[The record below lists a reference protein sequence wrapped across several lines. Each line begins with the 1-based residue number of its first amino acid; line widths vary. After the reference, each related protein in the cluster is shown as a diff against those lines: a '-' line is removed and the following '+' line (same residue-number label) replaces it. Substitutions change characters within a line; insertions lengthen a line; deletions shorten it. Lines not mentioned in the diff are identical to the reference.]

1 MRFTPAKVV
10 ILGCIVALGLNA
22 CGGSSDNGSDS
33 NTPAA
38 SISAPTTT
46 TTKVASEMG
55 VTAVRDAAGAG
66 GQAGLQSMIV
76 SKLPVKALTPYSG
89 KVEMTCSS
97 TESSNDCQGLC
108 SGGGKVTIVGSAT
121 ATCSGTEASW
131 TCSNMKVPLTIT
143 FSECQVT
150 RTINTITYTELMTGT
165 VTSTLTANV
174 SGTSEGPTGG
184 TFSADMAG
192 TIALTGDIIGSIV
205 LNNVTYSGSAT
216 EGTDT
221 CTGTSDITIANTTEV
236 CTVATDCSGCI
247 E

>member
-1 MRFTPAKVV
+1 MKSTSAKLV
-10 ILGCIVALGLNA
+10 ILGCIAVLGLNA
-22 CGGSSDNGSDS
+22 CGGSSGSGSDDI
-33 NTPAA
+33 TPDVAIA
-38 SISAPTTT
+38 TPTTT

-66 GQAGLQSMIV
+66 GQAGLQNMLV

-89 KVEMTCSS
+89 KVDMTCSS

-143 FSECQVT
+143 FSECQIT
-150 RTINTITYTELMTGT
+150 RTINSITYTELMTGT
-165 VTSTLTANV
+165 ITSTLNATV

-184 TFSADMAG
+184 TFSADMTG
-192 TIALTGDIIGSIV
+192 TLALTGDVIGSIV
-205 LNNVTYSGSAT
+205 LNDVTYFGSAT
-216 EGTDT
+216 EGSDT
-221 CTGTSDITIANTTEV
+221 CTGTSNVTIADATEV
-236 CTVATDCSGCI
+236 CTVATNCLGCA

>member
-1 MRFTPAKVV
+1 MKSTSAKIV
-10 ILGCIVALGLNA
+10 ILGCVAVLGLNA
-22 CGGSSDNGSDS
+22 CGGSSDSGSD
-33 NTPAA
+33 NTTPAA
-38 SISAPTTT
+38 AIATPTTT

-55 VTAVRDAAGAG
+55 VAAVRDAAGAG
-66 GQAGLQSMIV
+66 AQAGLQSMLV

-108 SGGGKVTIVGSAT
+108 SGGGNVTIVGSAT
-121 ATCSGTEASW
+121 ATCSGTEVSW

-143 FSECQVT
+143 FSECQIT
-150 RTINTITYTELMTGT
+150 RTINSITYTELMTGT

-192 TIALTGDIIGSIV
+192 TLALTGDIIGSII
-205 LNNVTYSGSAT
+205 LNDVTYFGSVV
-216 EGTDT
+216 EGADT
-221 CTGTSDITIANTTEV
+221 CTGTSDITIADATEV
-236 CTVATDCSGCI
+236 CTVAANCSGCT